1 MWRERPESVS
11 WTSREEAGKKWGT
24 KVRANW
30 VNKTNTHETV
40 HRPIC
45 LKQLTNTFFFLWSW
59 ICCISALLDLFY
71 LLFFPPNS
79 LILFAAGFIEA
90 ACLWLPLWSGAME
103 YKTMFILKNIYLFFI
118 KLLWCINIKNKFI

>member
-71 LLFFPPNS
+71 LLFSPLTLWFFLLLVS
-79 LILFAAGFIEA
+79 LKLLTCGCPYDQGPWSIKPCLFKK
-90 ACLWLPLWSGAME
+90 
-103 YKTMFILKNIYLFFI
+103 YIYLFFI